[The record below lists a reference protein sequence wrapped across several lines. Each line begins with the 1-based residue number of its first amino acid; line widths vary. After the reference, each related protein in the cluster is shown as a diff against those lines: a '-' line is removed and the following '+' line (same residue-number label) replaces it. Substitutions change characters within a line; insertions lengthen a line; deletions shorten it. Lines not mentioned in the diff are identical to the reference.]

1 MSHRV
6 SRLARVAVVFAL
18 AGAAGAAQAVTEI
31 QWWHAMTGANNDR
44 VNALAKKFSDSQ
56 KEYKVTAVQVTK
68 VTQPSAWQQRHRQPQ
83 LARRPQGRHRRPRR
97 RHAVGGRRRDQDRQ
111 RLQW

>member
-6 SRLARVAVVFAL
+6 SRLARVAVVLAL

-56 KEYKVTAVQVTK
+56 KEYKVTAVYKGSYPETMAGAIAAYRAGNAPAPLPGFGGGAGRSVGATGATK
-68 VTQPSAWQQRHRQPQ
+68 
-83 LARRPQGRHRRPRR
+83 
-97 RHAVGGRRRDQDRQ
+97 
-111 RLQW
+111 